1 MNAYQLIE
9 QIIKERTEKDMT
21 GSYGGGGVSGW
32 FDPNSCSS
40 FGGRIIQSWNGRQYP
55 APSSFGPSTAAIDYA
70 YGKQE
75 LHNDDYTFGVDSDLP
90 VLDPRKDENFPFF
103 KQAIEELCPGV
114 TIEKTYPGVILI
126 TRPKQ
131 NWNAE
136 ELVEEAWKRVPAF
149 TGFSGYAAQINEE
162 PDEPSKETIGRAG
175 FNSDG
180 RCEVMTVGRTITF
193 FPHTIEDYRRYA
205 KALKIECDER
215 DERAAVQ
222 QKLEAINKKKQAK
235 MKAALG

>member
-1 MNAYQLIE
+1 
-9 QIIKERTEKDMT
+9 MT
-21 GSYGGGGVSGW
+21 GSYGGGPVSGW

-40 FGGRIIQSWNGRQYP
+40 FGGGTIQGLTGKQYP
-55 APSSFGPSTAAIDYA
+55 APSSHYGYSPAAINYV
-70 YGKQE
+70 YGQQE

-114 TIEKTYPGVILI
+114 TIERTEQLAAWSPSLIFI
-126 TRPKQ
+126 TRPRQ
-131 NWNAE
+131 NWTAE
-136 ELVEEAWKRVPAF
+136 DIVQEAWKAVPS
-149 TGFSGYAAQINEE
+149 FSGFCGQTAAE
-162 PDEPSKETIGRAG
+162 PEQQDSKETIGEVG
-175 FNSDG
+175 SGDDG
-180 RCEVMTVGRTITF
+180 RCEVLTSGRTVTF

>member
-1 MNAYQLIE
+1 
-9 QIIKERTEKDMT
+9 MT
-21 GSYGGGGVSGW
+21 GSYDGGAVSGW

-40 FGGRIIQSWNGRQYP
+40 FGGGTIQGWNGRQYP
-55 APSSFGPSTAAIDYA
+55 APSSYGVSTAALNYA
-70 YGKQE
+70 AQPPE
-75 LHNDDYTFGVDSDLP
+75 MHNDDYTFGVDSDVP

-114 TIEKTYPGVILI
+114 TIERTEHLSWAPSLIFI
-126 TRPKQ
+126 TRPRQ
-131 NWNAE
+131 NWTAE
-136 ELVEEAWKRVPAF
+136 DIVQEAWKAVPP
-149 TGFSGYAAQINEE
+149 FSGFCGQTAE
-162 PDEPSKETIGRAG
+162 PEQHQDSKETIGQAG
-175 FNSDG
+175 SCDDG
-180 RCEVMTVGRTITF
+180 RCEVLSHDRTITF

-235 MKAALG
+235 IKAALG

>member
-1 MNAYQLIE
+1 MNLYKFVK
-9 QIIKERTEKDMT
+9 QIVKDRTEKIMT
-21 GSYGGGGVSGW
+21 GNYGGGSSGLYG
-32 FDPNSCSS
+32 PNSCSS
-40 FGGRIIQSWNGRQYP
+40 FGGGTIQGWNGRQYP
-55 APSSFGPSTAAIDYA
+55 APSSFTGISQAAVNYV
-70 YGKQE
+70 YGE
-75 LHNDDYTFGVDSDLP
+75 PEIHNDDYTFGVDSDLP
-90 VLDPRKDENFPFF
+90 VLDPKEDANFPFF

-114 TIEKTYPGVILI
+114 TVEKTYPGIILI

-136 ELVEEAWKRVPAF
+136 EIVEEAWKRVPAF
-149 TGFSGYAAQINEE
+149 TGFSGVAVQVAEE
-162 PDEPSKETIGRAG
+162 PNEPSKETIGRAG
-175 FNSDG
+175 FDSDG
-180 RCEVMTVGRTITF
+180 RCEVMTEGRTITF